1 MSENILEKYIKILS
15 EKIIEKM
22 LGKFLIE
29 CYVTTLRF
37 YIVMKISTKFFVL
50 QKLIVLNVDSCY
62 MLLSAN

>member
-29 CYVTTLRF
+29 CYVTNLRF
-37 YIVMKISTKFFVL
+37 YIVTKISSKIFV
-50 QKLIVLNVDSCY
+50 
-62 MLLSAN
+62 